1 MIARYEV
8 PAEVLK
14 KHLAI
19 VGMTGSGK
27 TSTEKVIIEQVVAE
41 GSRVCILDPVKS
53 DHWGLTSS
61 ASGKSPG
68 LPFNILGGP
77 RGHVPLH
84 SSAGKAIGHMVGQG
98 KLPLSIIDMSD
109 FEAGGLQQFFVD
121 FVPSLMK
128 SMKGVLYLVI
138 EEAHEFAPKEM
149 AGFNKESMGVH
160 YAKKLATASRSRGI
174 RLIVATQRVQSL
186 HNAVLSSCPSL
197 IAMQLAYADDQ
208 APVTKWL
215 KGHVGKDRANEVE
228 ATLASLPVGEGWIAS
243 GALKLCERV
252 KFPMFKTYDNNATP
266 EEDAG
271 DVDVKT
277 AAVDQTELKAIIGDA
292 LKEAEA
298 NDPKALRAEIVKLK
312 ADLAK
317 KPATV
322 TEQVLD
328 RHALS
333 AAQQEA
339 HADGRKTGLLE
350 AYADIERHLATTVAA
365 SAKAVNQMLESV
377 AQAKAAIE
385 KVDASY
391 STAYKTMRQCS
402 TISRNAA
409 QN

>member
-1 MIARYEV
+1 L
-8 PAEVLK
+8 P
-14 KHLAI
+14 
-19 VGMTGSGK
+19 
-27 TSTEKVIIEQVVAE
+27 
-41 GSRVCILDPVKS
+41 C
-53 DHWGLTSS
+53 
-61 ASGKSPG
+61 

-333 AAQQEA
+333 AAQQDA
-339 HADGRKTGLLE
+339 HAARPVCLRPTPTSSATSRRPLRPARRRSTKCSNRSHRRRQRLRKSMRRIQPPIKPSPTL
-350 AYADIERHLATTVAA
+350 
-365 SAKAVNQMLESV
+365 
-377 AQAKAAIE
+377 
-385 KVDASY
+385 
-391 STAYKTMRQCS
+391 RQCS